1 MGTLISCFY
10 FAYMFQKKDVVMST
24 QLFLT
29 LIFYFLLF
37 FISSHGLP
45 GWEKMKWEKWFPFWP
60 FFHLIMHFLSKCLW
74 NFQTGTLPPNG
85 IWLINFFPD

>member
-10 FAYMFQKKDVVMST
+10 FAYICFRKRDVIMST

-37 FISSHGLP
+37 L
-45 GWEKMKWEKWFPFWP
+45 FP
-60 FFHLIMHFLSKCLW
+60 HMGCQVGRK
-74 NFQTGTLPPNG
+74 
-85 IWLINFFPD
+85 

>member
-37 FISSHGLP
+37 L
-45 GWEKMKWEKWFPFWP
+45 FP
-60 FFHLIMHFLSKCLW
+60 LMGCQVGRK
-74 NFQTGTLPPNG
+74 
-85 IWLINFFPD
+85 